1 AEQRLSK
8 NSTIPLNRV
17 ILALVAG
24 FSANRALWA
33 QQISGELKQWH
44 DVVLTF
50 DGPATSEAADPNPF
64 FDYRLD
70 VSFTK
75 GSRTYVVPGYFAADG
90 NAAESSAKA
99 GNKWRV
105 HFVPDETGEWA
116 YQTSFRAG
124 SQVAVSDDPQAGRPL
139 SPDGTAGKLLIAP
152 SDKTGRDNRA
162 RGTLRY
168 VGEHY
173 ARFAGS
179 GEYFIQTGTQSPENF
194 LAYYEFD
201 DTVDH
206 GGAENKLIDGL
217 HRFEPHRKDWK
228 PGDPAWQNGKGK
240 GIIGALNYLAGKGMN
255 TFYSL
260 TMNVGGDGREI
271 YPWTSYDERARYDVS
286 KLAQWE
292 IVLSHMDTLGMQL
305 MLITQEEENE
315 QLLGKLTP
323 LRKLYY
329 RELIA
334 RFAHHHALL
343 WDLSEEA
350 DRWRYYST
358 EDLKEICA
366 YIKKLDPW
374 KHPIQYVQWKGEI
387 IPDNKGYGRL
397 LGFEHFDGTA
407 LQHDPE
413 HTLPETLK
421 WVRASATAGHKWLV
435 GIIEINPTSTGVL
448 PDADDYWHDTIRKNS
463 IWGNL
468 MAGGSGSVFFFG
480 YRYPNSDLDME
491 DWRSRDHFWDLQRYA
506 HEFFTTYLPFHEMTN
521 ANELTPAPDDFVFAK
536 PGEVYAGYLPNGGTT
551 GIDLRAASG
560 VFEVKWYDPRHGGE
574 LQNGSVSEIRGG
586 ESRSLGNP
594 PNEPDKDWA
603 VLIRRTAAA
612 GASSKALE
620 ETTKFLV
627 KLGVGLGPTASSV
640 GDRVAAVVISPE
652 RFLGARF
659 EGTVDQVSADAGTLR
674 FSFNTLRHKSDNYRV
689 TSTVLSFV
697 NSKGHPSVDE
707 QERPLR
713 VEAGEMSSET
723 VDWQVDEGAEFQ
735 LQVDPAGN

>member
-1 AEQRLSK
+1 MRFSFL
-8 NSTIPLNRV
+8 LGF
-17 ILALVAG
+17 LVGAFPWG
-24 FSANRALWA
+24 VLWA

-44 DVVLTF
+44 DVILTF
-50 DGPATSEAADPNPF
+50 DGPATSESADPNPF

-70 VSFTK
+70 VSFTN
-75 GSRTYVVPGYFAADG
+75 GSKTYVVPGYFAADG
-90 NAAESSAKA
+90 NAAESSTTA

-105 HFVPDETGEWA
+105 HFVPDETGEWN
-116 YQTSFRAG
+116 YQASFRSG
-124 SQVAVSDDPQAGRPL
+124 SQVAVSEDPQAGRPL
-139 SPDGTAGKLLIAP
+139 PPDGASGKLVIGAT
-152 SDKTGRDNRA
+152 DKTGRDNRA

-206 GGAENKLIDGL
+206 GGADNKLIDGL
-217 HRFEPHRKDWK
+217 HRFEPHQKDWK
-228 PGDPAWQNGKGK
+228 AGDPAWQNGKGK
-240 GIIGALNYLAGKGMN
+240 GVIGALNYLAGKGMN

-292 IVLSHMDTLGMQL
+292 IVLSHMDKLGMQL

-350 DRWRYYST
+350 DRWRYYSAA
-358 EDLKEICA
+358 DLKEICA
-366 YIKKLDPW
+366 YIKQVDPW
-374 KHPIQYVQWKGEI
+374 RHPIQYVQWKGEI
-387 IPDNKGYGRL
+387 IPDDKGYGRL
-397 LGFEHFDGTA
+397 LGFEYFDGTA

-413 HTLPETLK
+413 QTLPQTLK

-506 HEFFTTYLPFHEMTN
+506 HEFFTKYLPFHEMSN
-521 ANELTPAPDDFVFAK
+521 ANELTPGPDDFVFAK
-536 PGEVYAGYLPNGGTT
+536 PGEIYAVYLPNGGTT
-551 GIDLRAASG
+551 EIDLPAASG
-560 VFEVKWYDPRHGGE
+560 VFDVKWYDPRHGGE

-586 ESRSLGNP
+586 GSRSLGNP
-594 PNEPDKDWA
+594 PDEPAKDWA
-603 VLIRRTAAA
+603 VLIKRNAESTA
-612 GASSKALE
+612 GTLSKTLE

-627 KLGVGLGPTASSV
+627 KLGVNLGAKANNV
-640 GDRVAAVVISPE
+640 GDPVTAVVISPE

-659 EGTVDQVSADAGTLR
+659 EGTVDQVSVDAGALR
-674 FSFNTLRHKSDNYRV
+674 FTFNTLRHKGDNYRV
-689 TSTVLSFV
+689 ASSLLSFV

-713 VEAGEMSSET
+713 VDDGVLSSASP
-723 VDWQVDEGAEFQ
+723 DWQVNEGAEFQ
-735 LQVDPAGN
+735 LQVDPAGNGSPPF